1 MVSRLEV
8 ANKTNDVLPQSAAP
22 KKVPHGPP
30 VWKRPG
36 WLIAWHMVVNQ
47 SLALLH
53 RELALHN
60 CDPSDLSRKERSTG
74 SENTSG

>member
-1 MVSRLEV
+1 
-8 ANKTNDVLPQSAAP
+8 
-22 KKVPHGPP
+22 
-30 VWKRPG
+30 
-36 WLIAWHMVVNQ
+36 MVVNQ
-47 SLALLH
+47 SLAN